1 MTFQPDILISW
12 DISEKDNP
20 TIVITSLEYDSKLKH
35 VVADVL
41 CRIDASELDS
51 GVISINQLIAKHLL
65 YKSDKRTEEAIAA
78 LQKLK
83 PFKQEDKQ

>member
-12 DISEKDNP
+12 DISEKDVP
-20 TIVITSLEYDSKLKH
+20 TLVITSLKYDSKLKH

-41 CRIDASELDS
+41 CRIDASELNS

-65 YKSDKRTEEAIAA
+65 HKSEKETEEAIAK
-78 LQKLK
+78 LQELKL
-83 PFKQEDKQ
+83 FKQEGE